1 MTVTTI
7 PQHPI
12 LPKSTTSLPLRNP
25 NHPEHE
31 AGRPDLT
38 LEQIDAFGAEMDALR
53 KKVVEDLGEADAN
66 YLRDVVDKQR
76 KLEVLGRGLIAVG
89 IFPPAFVAGV
99 GALALSKIIDN
110 MEIGHN
116 VMHGQYDWMRD
127 EALNS
132 LVFDWDTVCPAENWK
147 HSHNYMHH
155 TYTNIVGKD
164 RDVGY
169 GILRMSEAQKWN
181 PYYLG
186 NPVYAI
192 ALGLFFQWGVML
204 HDMEVEKLLTGEK
217 KWAETSEVRKKIAR
231 KTVKQVGKDYLLFP
245 LLSGPFAPIT
255 LAGNASANLI
265 RNVWSFSIIFCGH
278 FPDGV
283 ATFTEEEAENESR
296 GQWYIRQLL
305 GSANISGSPFF
316 HVLTGNLSHQIEH
329 HLFPDIPARRYA
341 EMSATVKDACER
353 YGLPYNTG
361 GLTAQLGSV
370 AKKIVKLALPW
381 TGRKRRC
388 AEGRAVAQ
396 GRLTSAAQQPR
407 SADSMS
413 FSGISHDI
421 EPAECLTR
429 QVYVLPSAGART
441 RERSRAAKRCRSA
454 PSGAK

>member
-1 MTVTTI
+1 
-7 PQHPI
+7 
-12 LPKSTTSLPLRNP
+12 
-25 NHPEHE
+25 
-31 AGRPDLT
+31 
-38 LEQIDAFGAEMDALR
+38 
-53 KKVVEDLGEADAN
+53 
-66 YLRDVVDKQR
+66 
-76 KLEVLGRGLIAVG
+76 
-89 IFPPAFVAGV
+89 VAGV

-132 LVFDWDTVCPAENWK
+132 LVFDWDNVCPGENWK

-186 NPVYAI
+186 NPIYAI
-192 ALGLFFQWGVML
+192 GLGLFFQWGVML
-204 HDMEVEKLLTGEK
+204 HDLEVEKLITREK
-217 KWAETSEVRKKIAR
+217 KWSDTSEIRKKMAR
-231 KTVKQVGKDYLLFP
+231 KALKQVGKDYLLFP

-255 LAGNASANLI
+255 LAGNVSANLI

-296 GQWYIRQLL
+296 GQWYLRQIL
-305 GSANISGSPFF
+305 GSANISGSPLF

-341 EMSATVKDACER
+341 EMSETVRDACER

-361 GLTAQLGSV
+361 GLTTQIASV
-370 AKKIVKLALPW
+370 ARKIVKLAMPW
-381 TGRKRRC
+381 TGRGNNDAPRVEPLPK
-388 AEGRAVAQ
+388 
-396 GRLTSAAQQPR
+396 AA
-407 SADSMS
+407 
-413 FSGISHDI
+413 
-421 EPAECLTR
+421 
-429 QVYVLPSAGART
+429 
-441 RERSRAAKRCRSA
+441 
-454 PSGAK
+454 